1 MKQNDDFE
9 IELGGAIRKARIR
22 KGYPLEDV
30 AARAN
35 LSPNAVRAIE
45 LGRGSSLATLIKVL
59 RVLDE
64 LYILEDWIDAKQ
76 TFSPIEALR
85 QSQGKSE
92 TPQRVSRK
100 AQVKRESKASA
111 EDHKHGI

>member
-9 IELGGAIRKARIR
+9 IELGDAIRQVRIR

-35 LSPNAVRAIE
+35 LSPNTVRAIE

-64 LYILEDWIDAKQ
+64 LYMLADWIDAKQ
-76 TFSPIEALR
+76 TFSPIKALR
-85 QSQGKSE
+85 LSQGKPE
-92 TPQRVSRK
+92 TPQRVSVKRK
-100 AQVKRESKASA
+100 AKANA
-111 EDHKHGI
+111 EDNKHGV